1 MILEGEIRKVDVCFL
16 NDQPFVYVAGF
27 GNFIPISYET
37 PKLWKRH
44 YGYFAYVI
52 EGIHSLTKPLQKTEF
67 EYWCDGE
74 QKKTSAS
81 FVLVSNAARI
91 AGIDF
96 FYRDVKL
103 DDGKF
108 EVLFCNLTEKKKI
121 LKALYQLKTKGID
134 HVEGCETLKVQQLT
148 ILFSHRPRKFWC
160 VDGERFPSED
170 LKYEIKM
177 QAQIAMLLPKKNIS
191 QLFLR

>member
-37 PKLWKRH
+37 PKLWKRR